1 MAMPRP
7 FRYLQNAEGSNNMQ
21 QPVHWVTEVELVFL
35 LLLLFVVAFAWLA
48 RKLETPY
55 PIVLVIAGLLLG
67 FVPGIP
73 KITLNPEIVF
83 LVVLPPLLY
92 AAAWVTPWR
101 EFKFNLVSICM
112 LAFGLV
118 GFTVFGVAQ
127 TSHWV
132 FAGFDLRLGFV
143 LGAVVAT
150 TDAIAATSIAKK
162 IGLPQRIVDILEGES
177 LINDA
182 TGLLALEFAITMV
195 VEGRTPTVTQGIFRL
210 AYLTGAGLALGYLL
224 ARIAEWFEHQ
234 IDDGPIEIVL
244 SILIP
249 YGTYLAAEA
258 IHASGVLAVVVCGLY
273 MSNKS
278 SHFYSPNVRMQAW
291 AVWDAF
297 TFILNGLVFVL
308 IGLQLPFVLA
318 GIREYSLR
326 QLILYGALF
335 SIVVILLRMIW
346 MFPGVWIA
354 NLIRRKLLHHDV
366 TAPSARQIFVVGW
379 TGMRGVVALAAAISL
394 PEKLANGADFP
405 QRNLIIFLT
414 FSVILVTLVLQ
425 GLTLPSLIRA
435 LGLAEAAR
443 PNKEEDDARRGMID
457 AALRRLR
464 SERERD
470 GEQFAEVYE
479 EIEERYR
486 HRLGSLGNHD
496 NDSDRLESAAHF
508 ARYKD
513 LMEQLM
519 RIERHTAVSLRNQ
532 GRLND
537 EALRRIQHEL
547 DLSELRL
554 SLME

>member
-1 MAMPRP
+1 
-7 FRYLQNAEGSNNMQ
+7 MQ
-21 QPVHWVTEVELVFL
+21 QPISWVNEVELIFL
-35 LLLLFVVAFAWLA
+35 LLLLFVVVFAWLA

-55 PIVLVIAGLLLG
+55 PIVLVVAGLLLG

-73 KITLNPEIVF
+73 KVSLNPDIVF
-83 LVVLPPLLY
+83 LIVLPPLLY
-92 AAAWVTPWR
+92 SAAWLTPWR

-162 IGLPQRIVDILEGES
+162 IGLPQGIVDILEGES

-182 TGLLALEFAITMV
+182 TGLLALEFAIAMV
-195 VEGRTPTVTQGIFRL
+195 VEGRTPTISQGIVRL
-210 AYLTGAGLALGYLL
+210 AYLTSAGLALGYLV

-249 YGTYLAAEA
+249 YATYLAAGE
-258 IHASGVLAVVVCGLY
+258 IHASGVLAVVACGLY

-278 SHFYSPNVRMQAW
+278 SHFFSPNVRMQIW

-318 GIREYSLR
+318 GIREYSLG

-335 SIVVILLRMIW
+335 SAVVILLRLVW
-346 MFPGVWIA
+346 MFPGARIA
-354 NLIRRKLLHHDV
+354 NLIRRKLLPPAGAV
-366 TAPSARQIFVVGW
+366 PSARLVCVVGW

-425 GLTLPSLIRA
+425 GLTLPPLIRA
-435 LGLAEAAR
+435 LGLADATGR
-443 PNKEEDDARRGMID
+443 NKEEDEARRQMIA
-457 AALRRLR
+457 AALAQLR
-464 SERERD
+464 AEQERD
-470 GEQFAEVYE
+470 GEQFHDVYE

-486 HRLGSLGNHD
+486 HRLGALQEAKR
-496 NDSDRLESAAHF
+496 DSDGHESAAHVS
-508 ARYKD
+508 RYKE
-513 LMEQLM
+513 LLRQLM

-537 EALRRIQHEL
+537 QVLRRIEHEL
-547 DLSELRL
+547 DLGEMRL

>member
-1 MAMPRP
+1 
-7 FRYLQNAEGSNNMQ
+7 MQ
-21 QPVHWVTEVELVFL
+21 QPISWVSEVELIFL
-35 LLLLFVVAFAWLA
+35 LLLLFVVVFAWLA
-48 RKLETPY
+48 RKLGTPY
-55 PIVLVIAGLLLG
+55 PIVLVVAGLLLG
-67 FVPGIP
+67 LVPGIP
-73 KITLNPEIVF
+73 KVSLNPDVVF
-83 LVVLPPLLY
+83 LIVLPPLLY
-92 AAAWVTPWR
+92 SAAWLTPWR
-101 EFKFNLVSICM
+101 EFKFNLVTICM

-162 IGLPQRIVDILEGES
+162 IGLPQGIVDILEGES

-182 TGLLALEFAITMV
+182 TGLLALEFAIAMV
-195 VEGRTPTVTQGIFRL
+195 VEGRTPTISQGILRL
-210 AYLTGAGLALGYLL
+210 AYLTSAGLALGYIV

-249 YGTYLAAEA
+249 YATYLAAEE
-258 IHASGVLAVVVCGLY
+258 IHASGVLAVVACGLY

-278 SHFYSPNVRMQAW
+278 SHFFSPNVRMQIW

-335 SIVVILLRMIW
+335 SAVVILLRLIW
-346 MFPGVWIA
+346 MFPGAKIA
-354 NLIRRKLLHHDV
+354 NLIRRKLLHQDV
-366 TAPSARQIFVVGW
+366 RVPSARQVFVVGW

-394 PEKLANGADFP
+394 PEKLANGADYP
-405 QRNLIIFLT
+405 QRNLIVFLT

-425 GLTLPSLIRA
+425 GLTLPPLIRA
-435 LGLAEAAR
+435 LGLAGATGR
-443 PNKEEDDARRGMID
+443 NKEEDDARRQMIA
-457 AALRRLR
+457 AALAQLR
-464 SERERD
+464 AEQERD
-470 GEQFAEVYE
+470 GEQFHDVYE

-486 HRLGSLGNHD
+486 HRLGALQESER
-496 NDSDRLESAAHF
+496 DSASNESTAHVS
-508 ARYKD
+508 RYKE
-513 LMEQLM
+513 LLRQLL

-537 EALRRIQHEL
+537 EVLRRIEHEL
-547 DLSELRL
+547 DLGEMRL